1 MSVAAAPNFRLRPD
15 PLVLISVGIRGL
27 MTLAYQRESKRIAAR
42 SYRYDPVGRLLEAR
56 HNYEKETFAFDPAS
70 NLLDPEAPPGPNP
83 HSPRKL
89 MDNVLRSYC
98 GTQYRYDERG
108 NLQERIENGKAGKFT
123 WDLYD
128 RLRRYEDDRLV
139 VEFGYDALGRRVY
152 KDSRSKYRNQVQAG
166 PVWNE
171 NARRA
176 LDEKLGCDL
185 TLFIWDGDTLAF
197 EQRGREGKGRTT
209 HYVFEPGSFIP
220 VAQGVMNHIEEMLHQ
235 PRYAFPY
242 DVDRDP
248 VWQHKPTPKPLDA
261 LCWYQCDHLG
271 TATEL
276 TSSDGKIQWSGEYS
290 AWGHV
295 RQKQLDTEPAQNFNL
310 LRFQGQYFDTE
321 IGLHYTRHR
330 YYDSRLGRFIG
341 KDPIGFL
348 GGINIY
354 MFAPNPTEWIDP
366 LGLARKCQL
375 GTYESLT
382 SLETNRGDQLD
393 AHEFIR
399 HEALEQIGLTPEG
412 KRNKNNPSIAIPR
425 PMHVDAHRTEN
436 RLASLHLGLGRE
448 EFQIGSNG
456 KPSKRQMDIWQGAL
470 RTSGVPASRAR
481 ALRNNAQQ
489 FLDCNCPCP

>member
-1 MSVAAAPNFRLRPD
+1 
-15 PLVLISVGIRGL
+15 
-27 MTLAYQRESKRIAAR
+27 
-42 SYRYDPVGRLLEAR
+42 
-56 HNYEKETFAFDPAS
+56 AS

-152 KDSRSKYRNQVQAG
+152 KDSRSKYRNRVQAG

-171 NARRA
+171 NVRRA

-235 PRYAFPY
+235 PNYEFPY
-242 DVDRDP
+242 NVDSDP
-248 VWQHKPTPKPLDA
+248 VWQQQPAPRSIEKVD
-261 LCWYQCDHLG
+261 WYQCDHLG
-271 TATEL
+271 TPKEL
-276 TSSDGKIQWSGEYS
+276 TNDFGHIAWSSDHK
-290 AWGHV
+290 AWG
-295 RQKQLDTEPAQNFNL
+295 QTSTNL
-310 LRFQGQYFDTE
+310 GNSSNGEMCNSQWRFQGQYFDIET
-321 IGLHYTRHR
+321 GLHYNHHR
-330 YYDSRLGRFIG
+330 YYNPSIGRYIT
-341 KDPIGFL
+341 KDPIGFI
-348 GGINIY
+348 GGINVY
-354 MFAPNPTEWIDP
+354 NYAPNPTEWIDP
-366 LGLARKCQL
+366 LGLARNCQL
-375 GTYESLT
+375 GRYADLT
-382 SLETNRGDQLD
+382 GQGHEGDGLD

-399 HEALEQIGLTPEG
+399 HQAL
-412 KRNKNNPSIAIPR
+412 
-425 PMHVDAHRTEN
+425 
-436 RLASLHLGLGRE
+436 
-448 EFQIGSNG
+448 
-456 KPSKRQMDIWQGAL
+456 RQMGV
-470 RTSGVPASRAR
+470 TSSAAR
-481 ALRNNAQQ
+481 NPQQ
-489 FLDCNCPCP
+489 PFDSHSTLHAYSCTQK